1 MRHYET
7 IYIVNP
13 NLSDEDYNEI
23 INKFNNLIEKQKGV
37 IVKTQEWGKQR
48 LAYSIKK
55 FYNGFYVLVDF
66 CAEPGVITELVR
78 NLKLDE
84 RILKYQT
91 IKLADKVDPQELILK
106 QKEDSKEIKDKV
118 ADKDQDMGE
127 EQVVQNNEETVEE
140 SEVEN
145 GDR

>member
-13 NLSDEDYNEI
+13 NLSDEEYHEV
-23 INKFNNLIEKQKGV
+23 INKFNNLIENQKGV
-37 IVKTQEWGKQR
+37 IVQTQEWGKQR

-66 CAEPGVITELVR
+66 CAEPGVTAELVR
-78 NLKLDE
+78 NLKIDE

-106 QKEDSKEIKDKV
+106 QKEDSKEIKEKV
-118 ADKDQDMGE
+118 TNKDQDIGE
-127 EQVVQNNEETVEE
+127 EQMVRNNEENVEE